1 MAQAAFY
8 ILGFLAVVSS
18 LFLITRKNPV
28 HSALWMLL
36 TFFAVAG
43 IFVQLNAEYI
53 AAIQILV
60 YAGAILVLYLFVV
73 MLLNPKSSGAAKF
86 NVRYLLGGGAAILI
100 GVQVIAALKSA
111 KLLGKG
117 GSYTAEVIAQK
128 GGVISAFGVEL
139 FTTYLVPFEIASLL
153 LLVAM
158 IGAIIIAKKER
169 GE

>member
-1 MAQAAFY
+1 MEQLAFY
-8 ILGFLAVVSS
+8 VLSILAVISS
-18 LFLITRKNPV
+18 ALMITRKNPV

-73 MLLNPKSSGAAKF
+73 MLLNPKTSGTMKF
-86 NVRYLLGGGAAILI
+86 NARYVIGLVASVFI
-100 GVQVIAALKSA
+100 GVQVFVGINKGTA
-111 KLLGKG
+111 LLGKSG
-117 GSYTAEVIAQK
+117 NVSEVVAQH
-128 GGVISAFGVEL
+128 GYVAAFGKEL
-139 FTTYLVPFEIASLL
+139 FTTYLVPFEIASIL